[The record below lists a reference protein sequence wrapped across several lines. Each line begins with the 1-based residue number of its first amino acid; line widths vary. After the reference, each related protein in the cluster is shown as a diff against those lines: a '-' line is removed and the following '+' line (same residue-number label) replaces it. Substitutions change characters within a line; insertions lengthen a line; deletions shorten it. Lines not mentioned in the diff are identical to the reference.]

1 MKTMY
6 LDVGN
11 GNYSVGLCCW
21 DADKGS
27 RKEAV
32 FIGKGRVE
40 YDYGSDDP
48 KYYAMSWAKDAWV
61 MGSARNIL
69 YRVAVSNG
77 VETTF
82 VLVKVASKPEAFI
95 EYMPQQT
102 MVDLD
107 TLSMGEP
114 K

>member
-1 MKTMY
+1 MKTMK
-6 LDVGN
+6 LNNPN
-11 GNYSVGLCCW
+11 GSWSDGMCCW

-32 FIGKGRVE
+32 FIDNGRVE
-40 YDYGSDDP
+40 YNYRSEDP
-48 KYYAMSWAKDAWV
+48 RYYAMTWAKEAWI

-82 VLVKVASKPEAFI
+82 VLVKVASKPEAFV
-95 EYMPQQT
+95 EYMPEQT

-107 TLSMGEP
+107 TLSMKEP